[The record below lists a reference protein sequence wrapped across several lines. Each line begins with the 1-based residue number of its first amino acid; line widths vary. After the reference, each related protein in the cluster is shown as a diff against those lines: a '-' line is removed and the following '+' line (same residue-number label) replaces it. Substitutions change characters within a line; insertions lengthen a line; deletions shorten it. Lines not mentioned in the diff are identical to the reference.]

1 MSINR
6 KGFILMDNMKTIL
19 IVDDTEANINTL
31 MELLDEKYDILA
43 SLDGEGAL
51 ELVAEEK
58 VDLILLDI
66 MMPGIDGFEVCRRL
80 KSDPKSKDV
89 PVIFITAK
97 TDEDSI
103 ETAYEIG
110 GVDYISKP
118 FRAREVLSRINTH
131 LSLSEQKSILEKNL
145 KQNIFLLNQYKD
157 VVDISTIVSK
167 TDLKGKITYVNDA
180 FCKVSGYS
188 KDELIGKQH
197 NIVRHPDT
205 PQVIYKDM
213 WDTIKS
219 KRVWQGEVKN
229 LKKDGGYYIV
239 QSIVMP
245 ILDSHGEIEE
255 YISVRHDITDIYDLQ
270 KEIEDTQKEVVFTM
284 GAIGETRS
292 KETGNHVK
300 RVAEYSRILAK
311 HAGLSEEKVNMLVDA
326 SPMHD
331 IGKVAISDDIL
342 HKPGRLDEREF
353 DIMRT
358 HAELG
363 YKMLAHSTRP
373 LLKTAATVAFEHH
386 ERWDGTG
393 YPRYLKG
400 EEISIEGR
408 ITAIADV
415 FDALGSDRVYKKAWD
430 DKKIIEYFKE
440 ERGKQFDPNL
450 VDIFFENLDE
460 FLSIRERFKDV

>member
-1 MSINR
+1 
-6 KGFILMDNMKTIL
+6 MDSMKTIL

-31 MELLDEKYDILA
+31 MELLDENYDILA
-43 SLDGEGAL
+43 SLDAQGAL
-51 ELVAEEK
+51 ELVSEEK
-58 VDLILLDI
+58 IDLILLDI
-66 MMPGIDGFEVCRRL
+66 MMPGIDGFELCRRL
-80 KSDPKSKDV
+80 KNDPHTKDI

-97 TDEDSI
+97 TDEESI
-103 ETAYEIG
+103 EMAYETG

-131 LSLSEQKSILEKNL
+131 LSLAEQKQNLEQNL
-145 KQNIFLLNQYKD
+145 KQNILLLNQYKD
-157 VVDISTIVSK
+157 VVDVSTIVSK
-167 TDLKGKITYVNDA
+167 TDLKGKITYVNEA
-180 FCKVSGYS
+180 FCKISGYT
-188 KDELIGKQH
+188 KEELLGRSH
-197 NIVRHPDT
+197 NIVRHPST
-205 PQVIYKDM
+205 PKSVYRDM

-219 KRVWQGEVKN
+219 KNIWQGEVEN
-229 LKKDGGYYIV
+229 MKKDGGSYIV

-245 ILDSHGEIEE
+245 ILDHQGEIEE

-300 RVAEYSRILAK
+300 RVAEYSRILARC
-311 HAGLSEEKVNMLVDA
+311 AGLSQEKVDMLADA

-331 IGKVAISDDIL
+331 IGKVAISDNIL
-342 HKPGRLDEREF
+342 HKPARLTEEEF

-363 YKMLAHSTRP
+363 YKMLAHSNRP

-415 FDALGSDRVYKKAWD
+415 FDALGSDRVYKKAWND
-430 DKKIIEYFKE
+430 EKIIEYFKSE
-440 ERGKQFDPNL
+440 KGKQFDPNL
-450 VDIFFENLDE
+450 VDIFFENLDQ
-460 FLSIRERFKDV
+460 FFKIRERFKDV